1 MALKA
6 MNSILGCIISVLVLV
21 VLETELTHGLGSA
34 PHLAFAQGSELLLK
48 TNTVHER
55 S

>member
-1 MALKA
+1 
-6 MNSILGCIISVLVLV
+6 MNSSLLEYIISTLILVILG
-21 VLETELTHGLGSA
+21 TELTHGLGGA
-34 PHLAFAQGSELLLK
+34 PHLALAQGSELLLK